1 MDRGFYRGVE
11 PVVVVS
17 IATTQNLRDALHAT
31 IARGNP
37 SVPMLRRS
45 EWPPPVLLKYAG
57 VKSWSAFQRGM
68 SFWSLEKRDGAFQI
82 AGQTKQPDGMW
93 RDDPEQIIRFP
104 RSAVVDDVIDRM
116 IAILQ
121 DAAGK

>member
-1 MDRGFYRGVE
+1 
-11 PVVVVS
+11 
-17 IATTQNLRDALHAT
+17 
-31 IARGNP
+31 
-37 SVPMLRRS
+37 LRRS